1 MIRISSQP
9 SVDLVQE
16 HTSQE
21 KDGTVVTYI
30 CFVRNKEI
38 LIKRIPYVLNF

>member
-1 MIRISSQP
+1 MSMIRISSQP

-21 KDGTVVTYI
+21 KDGPVVTYI
-30 CFVRNKEI
+30 FKSKFNKI
-38 LIKRIPYVLNF
+38 YI

>member
-30 CFVRNKEI
+30 FKLFLKKVTLKIR
-38 LIKRIPYVLNF
+38 LTG